1 MCGSGKHNK
10 GERRSN
16 PNEPRLEDKDGLRA
30 RPKRNRMI
38 AKVCT
43 FPLRC
48 VEGLQGRS
56 AAAYRE
62 SAWLGGLPT
71 LKLLNQ
77 RCHAQRFEIADFL
90 FGRACPA
97 SSPST
102 FAKARGLAWCPGPR
116 HWRARNRT
124 AWLRRSCGRSS
135 ATTSV
140 SPRSQTPRACCA
152 SCPAGSLTTT
162 SFTPIARRA
171 IARRVSSTPGALS
184 GR

>member
-1 MCGSGKHNK
+1 MPASRPARKL
-10 GERRSN
+10 RSL
-16 PNEPRLEDKDGLRA
+16 RYTQWLRTMSSILRA

-77 RCHAQRFEIADFL
+77 RCHAQHFEIAGFL
-90 FGRACPA
+90 FGQALILQLSLVA
-97 SSPST
+97 SDSSYLWDDCVEVSH
-102 FAKARGLAWCPGPR
+102 G
-116 HWRARNRT
+116 
-124 AWLRRSCGRSS
+124 GRLGKRLCV
-135 ATTSV
+135 AGGV
-140 SPRSQTPRACCA
+140 ECA
-152 SCPAGSLTTT
+152 GGAAG
-162 SFTPIARRA
+162 
-171 IARRVSSTPGALS
+171 
-184 GR
+184 